1 MCKFWNKLS
10 GKEYQSSAKVVD
22 GNLIISL
29 PDAIN
34 PIVWR
39 MELGNIKA
47 SAMEVRAN
55 DNNHLLTLKTPKGE
69 VHDIAPFETREA
81 AVSALMRISN
91 ALEKAEGQIAPA
103 PAYHAESA
111 GDANRPYK
119 QKRSWKWVW
128 MVGAGLLLFY
138 ILYALIASVP
148 VSTSATSSAPRGS
161 QQEESGVPMSADDYL
176 RGF

>member
-1 MCKFWNKLS
+1 MCKFWNRLNG
-10 GKEYQSSAKVVD
+10 GKHQSSAKVVD

-81 AVSALMRISN
+81 AVTALMRVSH
-91 ALEKAEGQIAPA
+91 ALEKAEGHMVSGSSHSTNAPA
-103 PAYHAESA
+103 HSDQNP
-111 GDANRPYK
+111 
-119 QKRSWKWVW
+119 KRSNSKKWVW
-128 MVGAGLLLFY
+128 AIIIALVIVYL
-138 ILYALIASVP
+138 LYALTTSVP
-148 VSTSATSSAPRGS
+148 MTANTATSDTSSPS
-161 QQEESGVPMSADDYL
+161 QGESGVPLSADEYL
-176 RGF
+176 RGL

>member
-1 MCKFWNKLS
+1 MCRFWKKFN
-10 GKEYQSSAKVVD
+10 GGHYQSSAKVVD

-81 AVSALMRISN
+81 AVTALMRVSH
-91 ALEKAEGQIAPA
+91 ALEKAEGQMASVSPRNSYIPEH
-103 PAYHAESA
+103 PN
-111 GDANRPYK
+111 GVYK
-119 QKRSWKWVW
+119 KSNTKKWVW
-128 MVGAGLLLFY
+128 GIVASLAILY
-138 ILYALIASVP
+138 VLYALTASVP
-148 VSTSATSSAPRGS
+148 VNTTAITSGTPSPAQG
-161 QQEESGVPMSADDYL
+161 ESGVPLSADEYL